1 LFIRLLSN
9 WALKGVLNNEET
21 GMFIKVKPDIDDE
34 DFDSRIN
41 WNRFIID
48 ESVEVPLFL
57 NKYKHDILH
66 CGKTINF
73 FKKFNDLVSEN
84 KDSKLFFFV
93 VFIINNYFSFFLEC
107 VFTKFNLLFRCC

>member
-1 LFIRLLSN
+1 MLIKGLFLRLLSN
-9 WALKGVLNNEET
+9 WALKGMLINKEEI

-34 DFDSRIN
+34 DVDSRIN

-48 ESVEVPLFL
+48 ERVEVPLFL

-73 FKKFNDLVSEN
+73 FKKFNDLVSEKKKN
-84 KDSKLFFFV
+84 
-93 VFIINNYFSFFLEC
+93 
-107 VFTKFNLLFRCC
+107 

>member
-1 LFIRLLSN
+1 MLIKGLFLRLLSN
-9 WALKGVLNNEET
+9 WALKGMLINNEET

-34 DFDSRIN
+34 DVDSRIN

-48 ESVEVPLFL
+48 ERVEVPLFL

-73 FKKFNDLVSEN
+73 FKKFNDLVSE
-84 KDSKLFFFV
+84 KKRIKI
-93 VFIINNYFSFFLEC
+93 VFICSVYY
-107 VFTKFNLLFRCC
+107 

>member
-1 LFIRLLSN
+1 MFIRLLSN

-66 CGKTINF
+66 CGKIINF
-73 FKKFNDLVSEN
+73 FKKFNDLVSE
-84 KDSKLFFFV
+84 KKK
-93 VFIINNYFSFFLEC
+93 I
-107 VFTKFNLLFRCC
+107 